1 MSRYPFMEYA
11 TEFMK
16 GMEGVYSDST
26 IPGLMRR
33 YRRMSRDFIQL
44 YESGEIST
52 LSPKKFTADDVKAF
66 LIMRKKKDLSFSEI
80 RRDISALSNVCIYCG
95 NNCVKECLLRYPK
108 LKPSS
113 RNNPRLETFTA
124 EEYENITNAY
134 TNAPKDFRHIRA
146 YTMVFISMY
155 CGTRTKEIRYMNVQ
169 DVDTTEW
176 IVEINHPKGE
186 DSYGLSRIVP
196 VPVAIQSLIS
206 TYLLLR
212 SDFVKKMGIKSDA
225 LFPSSEN
232 RNGYLSDKT
241 LRSIKKI
248 VEDESGVRFDFRK
261 CRRSFGQNY
270 IDLNLELSSVS
281 VLMGHATTK
290 TTEKFYGRRR
300 NMDAVIRAR
309 EVLMDTHHSGEE
321 SEKTMLAIK
330 RKVPKTEF
338 IYGKNEFLGLG
349 EYLEGSQSL
358 TVKRVFVER

>member
-33 YRRMSRDFIQL
+33 YRRMNRDFIQL

-95 NNCVKECLLRYPK
+95 NNCVKECLVRYPR

-124 EEYENITNAY
+124 EEFESIDKAY
-134 TNAPKDFRHIRA
+134 SDAPKDFRHVRA
-146 YTMVFISMY
+146 YTIVFIAMF
-155 CGTRTKEIRYMNVQ
+155 CGTRTKEIRFMNIQ

-176 IVEINHPKGE
+176 IIEINHPKGE
-186 DSYGLSRIVP
+186 DTYGLSRIVP

-212 SDFVKKMGIKSDA
+212 ADFVKKMGIRSNA

-232 RNGYLSDKT
+232 RTGYLSDKT
-241 LRSIKKI
+241 LRAIKKI

-270 IDLNLELSSVS
+270 IDMDLELSSVS

-290 TTEKFYGRRR
+290 TTEKYYGRRR

-309 EVLMDTHHSGEE
+309 QVLMDSHHSEEE

-330 RKVPKTEF
+330 RKVPKTGFEPVNS
-338 IYGKNEFLGLG
+338 YENR
-349 EYLEGSQSL
+349 S
-358 TVKRVFVER
+358 